1 MEQRENVFTQF
12 ARDINSFASHNIN
25 KEQLFERLVDMIEM
39 CSENE
44 KQERTKCNTE
54 LKEYF
59 QKDLSEHLLGK
70 IEKPYFNYDK
80 AKELLSGL

>member
-25 KEQLFERLVDMIEM
+25 KEQLFERFVDMIEI
-39 CSENE
+39 CTDNE
-44 KQERTKCNTE
+44 KQERSKCNAE

-59 QKDLSEHLLGK
+59 QKDLSEHLFSK
-70 IEKPYFNYDK
+70 VEKPYFNYDK
-80 AKELLSGL
+80 AKELLNGC

>member
-25 KEQLFERLVDMIEM
+25 KEQLFERFVDMIEM

-44 KQERTKCNTE
+44 KQERIKCNTE

-59 QKDLSEHLLGK
+59 QKDLSEHLLCK

>member
-12 ARDINSFASHNIN
+12 ARDINSFACHNIN
-25 KEQLFERLVDMIEM
+25 KEQLFESFVDMIEM

-44 KQERTKCNTE
+44 KQERSKCNSE
-54 LKEYF
+54 LKGYYA
-59 QKDLSEHLLGK
+59 KDLSEHLIGK